1 MSEDVKQI
9 IAAYVL
15 GCLNK
20 ENLNR
25 FVEYIQHGG
34 KETEGEL
41 GELQNIISLI
51 PILLSP
57 ENPGENIKEKIAQKI
72 LEMEFQTKNIEH
84 KANKTENIEPDNSD
98 ELKKPLPFVNQPLHD
113 KLDSAGTKIDE
124 TLKKK
129 NKFLFSLY
137 VLMIIGLA
145 SLSFYFYKINLDA
158 NSKIE
163 KLNNKILQLN
173 QEMSLANNFL
183 SEHSLLIDFLNSDEI
198 SIYNF
203 TNLDTS
209 ITASAK
215 LFLSFSKG
223 EGILAANISGKIS
236 SDESLVVWAVI
247 KSKNILL
254 GEIVYNPLVKY
265 YKLEKLPLIDKNS
278 IKILSITIQKRRSG
292 EDTESRIFMM
302 GKTN

>member
-1 MSEDVKQI
+1 
-9 IAAYVL
+9 
-15 GCLNK
+15 
-20 ENLNR
+20 
-25 FVEYIQHGG
+25 
-34 KETEGEL
+34 
-41 GELQNIISLI
+41 
-51 PILLSP
+51 
-57 ENPGENIKEKIAQKI
+57 
-72 LEMEFQTKNIEH
+72 
-84 KANKTENIEPDNSD
+84 
-98 ELKKPLPFVNQPLHD
+98 
-113 KLDSAGTKIDE
+113 
-124 TLKKK
+124 
-129 NKFLFSLY
+129 
-137 VLMIIGLA
+137 
-145 SLSFYFYKINLDA
+145 
-158 NSKIE
+158 
-163 KLNNKILQLN
+163 
-173 QEMSLANNFL
+173 MSLANNFL